1 MTLEQKN
8 EIIRLRKKS
17 VGYTAIA
24 TQLGISKETVK
35 TFCKRN
41 NMGGI
46 RREMKAESGICPL
59 CGKAVVSVPGHKPK
73 RFCSSE
79 CRIEWWKT
87 NPNKCNPNAIYLLF
101 VSSYSVDIVTSRP
114 KMSVAILIFQIGV
127 PVKYH
132 QAALLFQIPHY
143 L

>member
-46 RREMKAESGICPL
+46 RTEMKAESGICPL
-59 CGKAVVSVPGHKPK
+59 CGKAVVSVPNCGLPFTAYGNSK
-73 RFCSSE
+73 RKYCSHE
-79 CRIEWWKT
+79 CYI
-87 NPNKCNPNAIYLLF
+87 
-101 VSSYSVDIVTSRP
+101 
-114 KMSVAILIFQIGV
+114 
-127 PVKYH
+127 
-132 QAALLFQIPHY
+132 AARFKGGAAQ
-143 L
+143 

>member
-35 TFCKRN
+35 TFCQRN

-46 RREMKAESGICPL
+46 RTEMKAESGICPL

-87 NPNKCNPNAIYLLF
+87 NPNKCNPNAIYSFICANCGLPF
-101 VSSYSVDIVTSRP
+101 TAYGNSKR
-114 KMSVAILIFQIGV
+114 
-127 PVKYH
+127 KYCSH
-132 QAALLFQIPHY
+132 ECYIAARFKGDAAQ
-143 L
+143 